1 MIWFAVEFICS
12 LFSIYTIFCSPYCL
26 LVCLPVCLPICS
38 YFCLYFC
45 LSVCVTIVR
54 LYYPH
59 VNFLAISL
67 MVTSSCHTTCSSFN
81 RFFYSSIYQ
90 LLSVPFSENNWLC
103 NLIFLKKM
111 IILITRR
118 NKYYINNIY
127 DFYQRIINTKMK
139 TWKV

>member
-12 LFSIYTIFCSPYCL
+12 LFSIYPIFCSPYCL
-26 LVCLPVCLPICS
+26 LVYLPVCLPICS

-45 LSVCVTIVR
+45 LSVCVTFVL
-54 LYYPH
+54 LYYSH

-67 MVTSSCHTTCSSFN
+67 MIPSTYHTTCSSFN
-81 RFFYSSIYQ
+81 RHFYSSIYQ
-90 LLSVPFSENNWLC
+90 LLSQPSPDNKWLC

-118 NKYYINNIY
+118 N
-127 DFYQRIINTKMK
+127 FYQRIINTKMK
-139 TWKV
+139 TWKVSFLLW